1 MPIARLDSPHAGGP
15 LFGMKKYSEPDGWR
29 ILLAEDNDDYAL
41 LIEMALD
48 RASSI
53 PVEFHRA

>member
-1 MPIARLDSPHAGGP
+1 
-15 LFGMKKYSEPDGWR
+15 MKKHSEPDGWR

-53 PVEFHRA
+53 PGEFHRA